1 MNRFQSNYSP
11 AAAERPAIGRGMP
24 QGAWDDEI
32 SREQETMTASD
43 LADTSMM
50 SMSGGQPAQLH
61 MQNNLPTDVV
71 TSPVST
77 QEAYMG
83 SLKAMLSKNVGNYIV
98 ATFLVGT
105 QGTFSWEGILYDV
118 GNDYLTIYQQS
129 RDRYIVSDIYSL
141 KFIEFYDTER
151 REMCNELLRQNNG
164 NTWSRG

>member
-1 MNRFQSNYSP
+1 MNRFQSNYTST
-11 AAAERPAIGRGMP
+11 AAERPAAGRWAP
-24 QGAWDDEI
+24 QDAWSTEI
-32 SREQETMTASD
+32 NTDRETVTASD
-43 LADTSMM
+43 LTDSSMM
-50 SMSGGQPAQLH
+50 SMNDRQPAQLQMH
-61 MQNNLPTDVV
+61 NDLPTDVV
-71 TSPVST
+71 TSPVTT

-151 REMCNELLRQNNG
+151 RELCNELLRRNG
-164 NTWSRG
+164 DNTWSRG